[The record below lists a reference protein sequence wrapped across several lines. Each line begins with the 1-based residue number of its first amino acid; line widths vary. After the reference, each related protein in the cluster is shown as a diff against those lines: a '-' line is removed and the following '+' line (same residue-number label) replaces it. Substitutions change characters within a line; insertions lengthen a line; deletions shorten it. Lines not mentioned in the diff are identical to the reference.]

1 MQRGNAHDWANTSD
15 PIKVGYSGMP
25 DTGLHLVDSRNQGCN
40 GLFLLYSAVEV
51 WSLIVVIIKPL
62 DSDCHRETAIGISG
76 VVIVFLC
83 FFFLTV
89 HRDSIIQ
96 RICLCAPA
104 ANPLF
109 DTPESSNRRVCTCY
123 NAAIYDLG
131 QTLHTHCREPL
142 GPRGDFERL
151 SGVHPLGRR
160 PPLW

>member
-1 MQRGNAHDWANTSD
+1 MQRGNEHAWANTSD
-15 PIKVGYSGMP
+15 PIRVGNSGMP

-40 GLFLLYSAVEV
+40 GLFLLYSTVEV

-96 RICLCAPA
+96 RIW
-104 ANPLF
+104 
-109 DTPESSNRRVCTCY
+109 
-123 NAAIYDLG
+123 
-131 QTLHTHCREPL
+131 
-142 GPRGDFERL
+142 
-151 SGVHPLGRR
+151 
-160 PPLW
+160 PPLCPRRQSTF